1 VSLADADGSGSI
13 DYKEFVI
20 MFSNSVTAIRQRK
33 SAFSATP
40 HNKSFKTP
48 AKTAGKGAGS
58 THDLEP
64 AELSLLR
71 QLTESNWSLREA
83 FQALDKDGNGSISR
97 DELRA
102 RLRELEIEL
111 SFDDFQRIFGKLDV
125 NNDGNISFSEFVARY
140 RMQPL
145 LSAEEAKSDVALALS
160 TQYKTPLQ
168 AFQAACAGSV
178 MLTRSRL
185 KTFIRR
191 LGLVLHSGALEELCD
206 SVDNFSNTHTAN
218 TSAKTDACTRNEL
231 GPDHLSFVDF
241 MQLFRLNAPAE
252 TLALG
257 REQSRDI
264 SRSEDSLYADGAD
277 LGVTTSISDLEQAL
291 RERIRA
297 KYGTLKSAFA
307 QIDKNSNGVI
317 SRQELREALTRPPLN
332 LGFDASTIEAI
343 IQHADEDGNGKI
355 DFIEFLQMFSYGAYQ
370 DERRQ
375 RSQERRKS
383 TSNASSQKSLFGGR
397 AAAAA
402 VGFVAPPLQPLA
414 LSRFWTMLQ
423 HNFSNLSSAFD
434 FLCGTRKQLSVKGS
448 GRKSLECKEQ
458 DFFAGVARLELQHRL
473 GQAAASDS
481 GSAVARESTLS
492 PSKRQRRLSPSKEAN
507 SPLLRSSWPNP
518 CLKGV
523 QGRGGR
529 GALSQSLLDLHQ
541 HPSRHV
547 LAVLVGCPASISL
560 QVCDKKQINTQR
572 GLNKSM

>member
-1 VSLADADGSGSI
+1 MSLADADGSGTI

-20 MFSNSVTAIRQRK
+20 MFSNTVAAIRQRK
-33 SAFSATP
+33 SAFSASP

-58 THDLEP
+58 TNDLEP
-64 AELSLLR
+64 AELSLLW

-97 DELRA
+97 DELRS

-111 SFDDFQRIFGKLDV
+111 SFDDFQRIFAKLDV
-125 NNDGNISFSEFVARY
+125 NNDGNISFPEFVARY

-145 LSAEEAKSDVALALS
+145 LSAQEAKSDVALALS

-191 LGLVLHSGALEELCD
+191 LGLVLHSGAVEELCD
-206 SVDNFSNTHTAN
+206 NVDNFSNTHTAN
-218 TSAKTDACTRNEL
+218 ASAKTDAGARNEL
-231 GPDHLSFVDF
+231 GSDNLSFVDF
-241 MQLFRLNAPAE
+241 MQLFRLNAPTE
-252 TLALG
+252 TLALS
-257 REQSRDI
+257 REQWRAI
-264 SRSEDSLYADGAD
+264 SRSESSLYADGAD
-277 LGVTTSISDLEQAL
+277 LGVTDSISNLEQAL

-297 KYGTLKSAFA
+297 EYGTLKSAFA
-307 QIDKNSNGVI
+307 QIDKDSNGVI
-317 SRQELREALTRPPLN
+317 SPQELREALTRPPLN
-332 LGFDASTIEAI
+332 LGFDASTIDAI

-375 RSQERRKS
+375 RLHERRRS
-383 TSNASSQKSLFGGR
+383 VSNVSLQKSHLGGL
-397 AAAAA
+397 ALPLP
-402 VGFVAPPLQPLA
+402 APPLQPLA
-414 LSRFWTMLQ
+414 LSRFWIMLQ
-423 HNFSNLSSAFD
+423 QKFTDLSSAFD
-434 FLCGTRKQLSVKGS
+434 FLCGTRKQLSVKGP
-448 GRKSLECKEQ
+448 GRKSFECKEQ
-458 DFFAGVARLELQHRL
+458 DFKAGVARLELQHRL

-481 GSAVARESTLS
+481 GSAVERESTLS
-492 PSKRQRRLSPSKEAN
+492 PSKRQRRLSPSKEAH

-523 QGRGGR
+523 HGGGGR

-541 HPSRHV
+541 HPNRHV
-547 LAVLVGCPASISL
+547 LVVLVGCPASISQ
-560 QVCDKKQINTQR
+560 QVCGKKQINTQGR
-572 GLNKSM
+572 LNKSM

>member
-33 SAFSATP
+33 SAFSASP

-48 AKTAGKGAGS
+48 AKTAGKGGGS
-58 THDLEP
+58 TNDLEP

-111 SFDDFQRIFGKLDV
+111 SFDDFQRIFAKLDV

-140 RMQPL
+140 RMQPV
-145 LSAEEAKSDVALALS
+145 LSAQEAKSDVALALS

-206 SVDNFSNTHTAN
+206 NVDNFSNTHTAN
-218 TSAKTDACTRNEL
+218 TSAKTDAGARNEL
-231 GPDHLSFVDF
+231 GSDQLSFVDF
-241 MQLFRLNAPAE
+241 MQLFRLNAPTE

-257 REQSRDI
+257 REQSRAF
-264 SRSEDSLYADGAD
+264 SRSEDSLYADGA
-277 LGVTTSISDLEQAL
+277 TNSISSLEQAL

-297 KYGTLKSAFA
+297 EYGTLKSAFA

-375 RSQERRKS
+375 RLHERRRS
-383 TSNASSQKSLFGGR
+383 ASNVSLQKSHFSGLAISR
-397 AAAAA
+397 P
-402 VGFVAPPLQPLA
+402 APPLQPLA

-423 HNFSNLSSAFD
+423 HNFPNLSSAFD
-434 FLCGTRKQLSVKGS
+434 FLCGTRKQISVKGS
-448 GRKSLECKEQ
+448 GRKSVECTEQ
-458 DFFAGVARLELQHRL
+458 DFEAGVARLELQHRL

-481 GSAVARESTLS
+481 GSAVDRESTLS
-492 PSKRQRRLSPSKEAN
+492 PSKRQRKLSPSKEAN
-507 SPLLRSSWPNP
+507 YPLLRSSWPNP

-547 LAVLVGCPASISL
+547 LAVLVGCPASISP
-560 QVCDKKQINTQR
+560 QVCGKKQDKLPRT
-572 GLNKSM
+572 LLFYSSSE